1 MFAII
6 IGLSIGVGLPIQ
18 TAINSRLRTLLASPL
33 LSSMISFT
41 IGAAFLLIVNW
52 LVSGKAGINLS
63 LAANQPFWI
72 WTGGIFGVIFLTGN
86 ILLFPKL
93 GSVQTVIMP
102 IVGQIV
108 MSMLIDNFGW
118 FFSPKHTLGF
128 LRVIG
133 ALLLLAG
140 VFLAVAAR
148 DLFASIRT
156 SRLQQARPSSSNRL
170 LSWVWRVSGF
180 VIGMFSATQTA
191 INGHLGIILH
201 SPIKSALVSFVVG
214 TVVLWLLVLIV
225 EHGYHLSIAA
235 HQKAPWWIW
244 IGGLIGALFVLGNA
258 YLVPLIGT
266 GLTVVVVLL
275 GQIAGSMLVDQFGWF
290 AAKKNP
296 VDLAQIAGIV
306 LMVAGVALIK
316 LF

>member
-18 TAINSRLRTLLASPL
+18 TAINSRLRALLASPL

-41 IGAAFLLIVNW
+41 IGAAFLLIVSW
-52 LVSGKAGINLS
+52 LVSGTIGINLS

-102 IVGQIV
+102 IVGQII

-128 LRVIG
+128 LRVVG

-148 DLFASIRT
+148 DLLASRKAT
-156 SRLQQARPSSSNRL
+156 DLQQDRLPSSERL
-170 LSWVWRVSGF
+170 LRWLWRVSGI

-225 EHGYHLSIAA
+225 EHGYHLSAA
-235 HQKAPWWIW
+235 GHKKAPWWIW

-290 AAKKNP
+290 GAKKNP

-306 LMVAGVALIK
+306 LMIAGVALIK